1 MKFNWGTGILI
12 FIIIFVSG
20 IGTLVYISFQQ
31 DINLVHKDYYPR
43 EIEHQK
49 MIDKVNNTNQLVGK
63 IKILLSDSMVEVVFP
78 NEFRFGEIDGEILF
92 YRPSDF
98 NEDLAFPIQLS
109 DKGTQHI
116 STDGL
121 LLGKYIIK
129 VEWVFGET
137 EYYFE
142 EAIHVK

>member
-1 MKFNWGTGILI
+1 MKFNWGTGIVI
-12 FIIIFVSG
+12 FIILFVSG

-49 MIDKVNNTNQLVGK
+49 MIDKVNNTNNLEGE
-63 IKILLSDSMVEVVFP
+63 IKILLSDSMVEVTFP
-78 NEFRFGEIDGEILF
+78 NEFRFDEIEGEILF

-98 NEDLAFPIQLS
+98 NEDLTFPIQLS
-109 DKGTQHI
+109 EKGTQHI

-121 LLGKYIIK
+121 LSGKYIIK
-129 VEWVFGET
+129 VEWAFGET

-142 EAIHVK
+142 ESIHVK